1 MVILETPRL
10 MLRAFEPEDL
20 DDFYEYAR
28 NPEVGPNAGW
38 PPHESKDVT
47 FVILNRFMEKE
58 EVWAI
63 VHKETGKVIGSL
75 GMHSDEK
82 RRGVNARMIGYV
94 LSKDYWGQGLMTE
107 AVKEALDYLF
117 NDVRVDVVS
126 IYHYPF
132 NMRSKRVIEKCGFK
146 FEGVLRRASQI
157 YDGQV
162 YDDYCYSILREEYI
176 GQ

>member
-20 DDFYEYAR
+20 DDFYEYAS

-38 PPHESKDVT
+38 PPHKSKDIT
-47 FVILNRFMEKE
+47 LEILNNFIETE

-63 VHKETGKVIGSL
+63 VQKETGKVIGSL
-75 GMHSDEK
+75 GMHNDEK

-107 AVKEALDYLF
+107 AVKEVLDYLF

-146 FEGVLRRASQI
+146 FEGVLRCATKI
-157 YDGQV
+157 YDGNV
-162 YDDYCYSILREEYI
+162 YDHYCYSILREEYVRN
-176 GQ
+176 